1 MVSFIIPAYNEER
14 LLAATLA
21 AIQAAGDGSAE
32 EYEVVVADDAST
44 DQTASIA
51 RRHGARV
58 VTVAHRQIAATRNA
72 GAKAASGDILIF
84 VDADTVVNEKVVRAA
99 IAAVRE
105 GAAGGGAAVAFDGRV
120 PLYARLLLPLL
131 VCSFRVASLA
141 AGCFVFCSR
150 HAFETAGGFDE
161 SYFGAEEIAFS
172 YALKRQG
179 KFVVLRHS
187 VVTSGRK
194 LRTYSGGELLAMLG
208 RLALRGPK
216 SVRQRPGME
225 LWYADRREDPRDEA

>member
-1 MVSFIIPAYNEER
+1 MISFIIPAYNEER

-21 AIQAAGDGSAE
+21 AIHAAGGESAE
-32 EYEVVVADDAST
+32 PYEVVVADDAST

-51 RRHGARV
+51 RQHGARV

-72 GAKAASGDILIF
+72 GAKAATGDILIF
-84 VDADTVVNEKVVRAA
+84 VDADTLVNEKVVRAA

-131 VCSFRVASLA
+131 VLSFRVAGLA

-150 HAFETAGGFDE
+150 QAFETAGGFNE
-161 SYFGAEEIAFS
+161 SYFGAEEIVFS
-172 YALKRQG
+172 SALKRQG
-179 KFVVLRHS
+179 RFVVLKHS
-187 VVTSGRK
+187 VMTSGRK
-194 LRTYSGGELLAMLG
+194 LRAYSGGELLVMLG
-208 RLALRGPK
+208 RLAFRGPK
-216 SVRQRPGME
+216 AVRQRPGME
-225 LWYADRREDPRDEA
+225 LWYADRREDPRGDA